1 MEHSVAGLG
10 ISEQEWS
17 GQYDDLKEHGYT
29 LRPRYRPGWQ
39 PFKSLDISE
48 VIRREDG
55 IFQTNPYCLDATRAD
70 GTPVFIKQVDR
81 RKHPTEAEIAQFLSS
96 PSLLSDSH
104 NHTIP
109 VLDSFPHKKNPEIQ
123 YLVMPLLRPVFP
135 IDEPPFTTI
144 KETID
149 FVDQT
154 LEGLAFMHE
163 HNVAHRDCSAQNIM
177 MDASDLYPNGW
188 HPMAPWLT
196 RDGKYW
202 STPHKNRCDL
212 NIRYFFIDF
221 GLSTR
226 FAPGEDHLVVG
237 AKGAAPAP
245 ELSLEIP
252 YNPFKLDVYLL
263 GKVFQEHICEAY
275 VDLPFLEPL
284 VKAMTAFNP
293 SDRPT
298 AKEALKRWQ
307 DICESTQAS
316 SMGGWLHKRNES
328 VSKRIAHDILSLAIY
343 TYFRL
348 TTISDTMGT
357 WSS

>member
-1 MEHSVAGLG
+1 MEYSITRLG
-10 ISEQEWS
+10 PSEKEWS
-17 GQYDDLKEHGYT
+17 GQYNNLKEHGYT

-39 PFKSLDISE
+39 PFKSPEILDI
-48 VIRREDG
+48 IRREDE
-55 IFQTNPYCLDATRAD
+55 IIQRNSYCLDATRAD

-81 RKHPTEAEIAQFLSS
+81 RKHPIEAEIAQFLSS

-109 VLDSFPHKKNPEIQ
+109 VLDSFPHKDKPEIQ
-123 YLVMPLLRPVFP
+123 YLVMPLLCPVDDP
-135 IDEPPFTTI
+135 SFTTI
-144 KETID
+144 KELID

-154 LEGLAFMHE
+154 LEDLAFMHE
-163 HNVAHRDCSAQNIM
+163 HNVAHRDCSGQNIM
-177 MDASDLYPNGW
+177 IDASDLYPNGW
-188 HPMAPWLT
+188 HPIATWLT
-196 RDGKYW
+196 RDRKSW

-221 GLSTR
+221 DLSTR
-226 FAPGEDHLVVG
+226 FAPGEDHLVVS

-275 VDLPFLEPL
+275 VDLPFLELL

-307 DICESTQAS
+307 DICKSTQAS

-328 VSKRIAHDILSLAIY
+328 ISKQIAHDILSLAIY

-348 TTISDTMGT
+348 TSISYTMGT